1 MYIIVLK
8 SDIVCTKKIVDAAQ
22 RTTYTTKCVDKNVE
36 RKKRQK
42 LVFIQH
48 DHFQIQV
55 LVQVPISRP

>member
-1 MYIIVLK
+1 MLLNVQHTLQ
-8 SDIVCTKKIVDAAQ
+8 S
-22 RTTYTTKCVDKNVE
+22 VDKNVE